1 MQELN
6 SLQKQQKKS
15 QQTNKKAYKSLGI
28 KLGKRGKRFYG
39 KTDQTKLKDIK
50 KKLIN
55 EKIISMLILVIW

>member
-28 KLGKRGKRFYG
+28 KLGKTGKRFYG
-39 KTDQTKLKDIK
+39 KTDQT
-50 KKLIN
+50 
-55 EKIISMLILVIW
+55 